1 MFPQRNR
8 FFLTLLIAAGCIV
21 LIGVSSITAQRDDD
35 DDFDDAGFDNAGYSP
50 QSQDDASSNQNPSG
64 SASSVS
70 DVDDIDDDDDVDETH
85 VSPQV
90 ASEENQQAD
99 QQQQQQ
105 QNQHQHMQ
113 QPELSMAQQANYA
126 LQGGHQMQ
134 VRPQQD
140 RSYYP
145 DVAPQHFYSAP
156 NSVLLANVDP
166 SGRSFEQRHSPYRYK

>member
-1 MFPQRNR
+1 M
-8 FFLTLLIAAGCIV
+8 LMLLIAVGCIA
-21 LIGVSSITAQRDDD
+21 LIGSTSVKAQRDDD

-50 QSQDDASSNQNPSG
+50 QSQDDVSSNQNPSG

-90 ASEENQQAD
+90 AAD
-99 QQQQQQ
+99 SADDAPQQQQQQ
-105 QNQHQHMQ
+105 PQQSEQYQPQ

-126 LQGGHQMQ
+126 LARNQQPLGP
-134 VRPQQD
+134 PQDQ
-140 RSYYP
+140 RAYYP
-145 DVAPQHFYSAP
+145 NVAPQRFYAPP

-166 SGRSFEQRHSPYRYK
+166 SGRDYEPHQHGPYRYR